1 TALADHI
8 SRPGAGRLTP
18 SDLDLVHLDQ
28 PALDALHQHYPT
40 LTDVWPLTPLQAGL
54 LFHAELGGPAADA
67 YVVQLVLDID
77 GPLDADRLR
86 DAVAALLGRH
96 PNLGTAFTHTADGT
110 PVQVVTTTALAWAH
124 HDVTTAHRPAEE
136 LGDIVSA
143 DRAAP
148 FDPAEPP
155 LLRFTLVT
163 TGPDDHHLVLTN
175 HHLVLDGWSTPLLL
189 HELLELYEHHADP
202 DALAPVPPYRDFLEW
217 LGTRDVSASVAAW
230 GRALEGVE
238 DATRLAPGL
247 DPHRVAGP
255 CAERVVALTA
265 AETDALRTVAR
276 THDLTLHT
284 IIDTA
289 WALVLATHT
298 GTTDITFGT
307 TVSGR
312 PPHIPGIETMIGLFI
327 NTIPVRITLHP
338 TDTLT
343 TLLTRTHTTH
353 TQLLDHHHLPLTHIP
368 NPHATT
374 FDTITVHENYPHHTT
389 TPPTDLTITTTSAT
403 DATHYPLALATT
415 TDTTLHLRG
424 IFQLSAFDAD
434 SVDAI
439 LGQLAR
445 VLVAMGSDASL
456 PIARLNLLDAA
467 EQRAVVPARGGAAE
481 EPRTLGAI
489 LADAAER
496 SPDAVAVD
504 DGARRLTYSELEAR
518 ALLLADRLVESGVGP
533 ESVVAIAIPRSL
545 ESVLAVWAVAGTGA
559 AFVPVD
565 PTYPQIRIQHMVT
578 DSGVLVGLT
587 TSSRRDALPDTVTW
601 IDIEGTGAG
610 RLPHTRD
617 SEARPAPTIRPDNAA
632 YLIYTSGS
640 TGVPKGVVVGHRGLN
655 SLATTLRER
664 TGVTAASRVAH
675 FASPSFDASVL
686 EYLLTWSAGATAVIV
701 PTTIYGGDEL
711 RRHLADSRVTH
722 AFLTPTTLTSLA
734 PGRLDDLEC
743 VVTGGEKCT
752 PEVIRRWS
760 PHCRLINAYGPT
772 ESTVAADISDDP
784 AADGANVIGGP
795 IRGVT
800 EVVLDARMQ
809 PVPIRARGEL
819 YIAGDAIARGYHGK
833 PALTATR
840 FVADPFG
847 PPGGRMYRSGDVV
860 RWNTAREGSA
870 VLEYL
875 GRSDSQVKVRGYRI
889 EPGEIDAVLSG
900 HPAVTFSATLPSTGG
915 PDTGG
920 QDATLVSYVTTT
932 GAAGPREL
940 RDYLAG
946 RLPAQLVPSAVVEIN
961 VIPRTP
967 SGKLDRDALR
977 VLRSTPLPAQV
988 SAATPLEQTVAETL
1002 AAALDL
1008 SSLGVDDDFFAAG
1021 GDSLTA
1027 TRAVARVNA
1036 SLHTDLAVRSLF
1048 EASTPRALARLLLDD
1063 TGSEPRPPLTAAA
1076 EEPEYAPL
1084 SPAQQRIWFLNQ
1096 YDTT

>member
-1 TALADHI
+1 
-8 SRPGAGRLTP
+8 
-18 SDLDLVHLDQ
+18 
-28 PALDALHQHYPT
+28 
-40 LTDVWPLTPLQAGL
+40 
-54 LFHAELGGPAADA
+54 
-67 YVVQLVLDID
+67 
-77 GPLDADRLR
+77 
-86 DAVAALLGRH
+86 
-96 PNLGTAFTHTADGT
+96 
-110 PVQVVTTTALAWAH
+110 
-124 HDVTTAHRPAEE
+124 
-136 LGDIVSA
+136 
-143 DRAAP
+143 
-148 FDPAEPP
+148 
-155 LLRFTLVT
+155 
-163 TGPDDHHLVLTN
+163 
-175 HHLVLDGWSTPLLL
+175 
-189 HELLELYEHHADP
+189 
-202 DALAPVPPYRDFLEW
+202 
-217 LGTRDVSASVAAW
+217 
-230 GRALEGVE
+230 
-238 DATRLAPGL
+238 
-247 DPHRVAGP
+247 
-255 CAERVVALTA
+255 
-265 AETDALRTVAR
+265 
-276 THDLTLHT
+276 
-284 IIDTA
+284 
-289 WALVLATHT
+289 
-298 GTTDITFGT
+298 
-307 TVSGR
+307 
-312 PPHIPGIETMIGLFI
+312 
-327 NTIPVRITLHP
+327 
-338 TDTLT
+338 
-343 TLLTRTHTTH
+343 
-353 TQLLDHHHLPLTHIP
+353 
-368 NPHATT
+368 
-374 FDTITVHENYPHHTT
+374 
-389 TPPTDLTITTTSAT
+389 
-403 DATHYPLALATT
+403 
-415 TDTTLHLRG
+415 RG

-467 EQRAVVPARGGAAE
+467 EQRAVVPALGEAAD
-481 EPRTLGAI
+481 EPRPLGAI

-504 DGARRLTYSELEAR
+504 DGARRMTYTELQAR
-518 ALLLADRLVESGVGP
+518 ALLLADRLVETGVGP

-545 ESVLAVWAVAGTGA
+545 ESVVAVWAVAGTGA

-565 PTYPQIRIQHMVT
+565 PTYPQIRIQHMLT

-601 IDIEGTGAG
+601 IDIEGTDAG
-610 RLPHTRD
+610 RTPHTGDTR
-617 SEARPAPTIRPDNAA
+617 ARQAPTIRPDNAS

-686 EYLLTWSAGATAVIV
+686 EYLLTWSTGATAVIV

-722 AFLTPTTLTSLA
+722 AFLTPTTLATLD
-734 PGRLDDLEC
+734 PGGLDDLEC

-752 PEVIRRWS
+752 PEVFRRWS
-760 PHCRLINAYGPT
+760 PHCRLVNAYGPT
-772 ESTVAADISDDP
+772 ESTVAANISDDP
-784 AADGANVIGGP
+784 AADGAHVIGGP

-819 YIAGDAIARGYHGK
+819 YIAGGAIARGYHGK
-833 PALTATR
+833 PALTATH

-860 RWNTAREGSA
+860 RWNTGSERCA

-889 EPGEIDAVLSG
+889 EPGEIDAALSG
-900 HPAVTFSATLPSTGG
+900 HPAVTFSATLPSTG
-915 PDTGG
+915 PDTTD
-920 QDATLVSYVTTT
+920 QDAALVSYVTTT

-940 RDYLAG
+940 RDYLAS
-946 RLPAQLVPSAVVEIN
+946 RLPAQLVPSAVVEIDA
-961 VIPRTP
+961 IPRTP

-977 VLRSTPLPAQV
+977 ALRTTPLPAQP

-1036 SLHTDLAVRSLF
+1036 TLHTDLAVRSLF
-1048 EASTPRALARLLLDD
+1048 DAPTPRALARLLLDD
-1063 TGSEPRPPLTAAA
+1063 TGSEPHPPLTAAA
-1076 EEPEYAPL
+1076 REPEFA
-1084 SPAQQRIWFLNQ
+1084 
-1096 YDTT
+1096 

>member
-1 TALADHI
+1 
-8 SRPGAGRLTP
+8 
-18 SDLDLVHLDQ
+18 
-28 PALDALHQHYPT
+28 
-40 LTDVWPLTPLQAGL
+40 
-54 LFHAELGGPAADA
+54 
-67 YVVQLVLDID
+67 
-77 GPLDADRLR
+77 
-86 DAVAALLGRH
+86 
-96 PNLGTAFTHTADGT
+96 
-110 PVQVVTTTALAWAH
+110 
-124 HDVTTAHRPAEE
+124 
-136 LGDIVSA
+136 
-143 DRAAP
+143 
-148 FDPAEPP
+148 
-155 LLRFTLVT
+155 
-163 TGPDDHHLVLTN
+163 
-175 HHLVLDGWSTPLLL
+175 
-189 HELLELYEHHADP
+189 
-202 DALAPVPPYRDFLEW
+202 
-217 LGTRDVSASVAAW
+217 
-230 GRALEGVE
+230 
-238 DATRLAPGL
+238 
-247 DPHRVAGP
+247 
-255 CAERVVALTA
+255 
-265 AETDALRTVAR
+265 
-276 THDLTLHT
+276 
-284 IIDTA
+284 
-289 WALVLATHT
+289 
-298 GTTDITFGT
+298 
-307 TVSGR
+307 
-312 PPHIPGIETMIGLFI
+312 
-327 NTIPVRITLHP
+327 
-338 TDTLT
+338 
-343 TLLTRTHTTH
+343 
-353 TQLLDHHHLPLTHIP
+353 
-368 NPHATT
+368 
-374 FDTITVHENYPHHTT
+374 
-389 TPPTDLTITTTSAT
+389 ITTTSAT

-734 PGRLDDLEC
+734 PGGLDDLEC

-772 ESTVAADISDDP
+772 ESTVAADVSDDP

-847 PPGGRMYRSGDVV
+847 PPGGRMYRSGDVA
-860 RWNTAREGSA
+860 RWHTGREQRA

-900 HPAVTFSATLPSTGG
+900 HPAVTFSATLPS
-915 PDTGG
+915 TGG

-977 VLRSTPLPAQV
+977 ALRSTPLPAQV
-988 SAATPLEQTVAETL
+988 SAATPLDQTVAETL

-1027 TRAVARVNA
+1027 TRAVARVNTT
-1036 SLHTDLAVRSLF
+1036 LHTDLAVRSLF

-1096 YDTT
+1096 YDTTTPTYNIPL